1 MNTKKGVP
9 LIEMKGIYKNFRHVE
24 ALKNLDFTI
33 YRNESVGLVGDNGA
47 GKSTLIKI
55 LSGIFPP
62 TKGKIFIEGK
72 AVKLNSYADS
82 TKYGIET
89 IYQDSAVVNDMDIA
103 RNIFLGREPIAS
115 FGFLKLKKMDE
126 LSMQILESIGIK
138 GIDSPRRLV
147 DELSGGQKQS
157 VAIARAVYFKS
168 KVLLLDE
175 PTSALSVK
183 ETRFVHDFIVKLK
196 KEGISSVYVSH
207 TISNVFD
214 VVDRFVILRRGENAG
229 EFLKEET
236 SVKEISEILISH
248 GSETDSM

>member
-1 MNTKKGVP
+1 MNVKKRIP
-9 LIEMKGIYKNFRHVE
+9 LIEVKGVCKNFRHIE
-24 ALKNLDFTI
+24 ALKNLDFAI
-33 YRNESVGLVGDNGA
+33 YKNESVGLVGDNGA

-55 LSGIFPP
+55 LSGLFPP

-72 AVKLNSYADS
+72 EVKLNSYSDS

-103 RNIFLGREPIAS
+103 RNIFLGREPVS
-115 FGFLKLKKMDE
+115 GFGFLNLKKMDK
-126 LSMQILESIGIK
+126 LSMEILDSIGIR
-138 GIDSPRRLV
+138 GIDSSRRLV

-157 VAIARAVYFKS
+157 VAIARAVHFKS

-183 ETRFVHDFIVKLK
+183 ETRFVHDFIIKLK

-207 TISNVFD
+207 TISNVYD

-236 SVKEISEILISH
+236 SVEEISEILCSH
-248 GSETDSM
+248 GSDDED

>member
-1 MNTKKGVP
+1 MSSRNGVP

-24 ALKNLDFTI
+24 ALKNLDFAI
-33 YRNESVGLVGDNGA
+33 YKNESVGLVGDNGA

-55 LSGIFPP
+55 LSGLFPP
-62 TKGKIFIEGK
+62 NKGKIFIEGK
-72 AVKLNSYADS
+72 EVKLNSYADS

-103 RNIFLGREPIAS
+103 RNIFLGREPTTAL
-115 FGFLKLKKMDE
+115 GFLNLHEMDK
-126 LSMQILESIGIK
+126 LSMQILDSIGIR

-157 VAIARAVYFKS
+157 VAIARAVHFKS

-183 ETRFVHDFIVKLK
+183 ETKFVHDFIVKLK
-196 KEGISSVYVSH
+196 NEGISSVYVSH

-248 GSETDSM
+248 GFDNDS